1 MNCAMFSKKLVVAVA
16 IIIIIII
23 IIIVII
29 SNNSSISSVIVVV
42 VVVVV
47 AVFKGPSPQETSRRQ
62 RQFSALELFHPQTFV
77 RLRCWYCDNTSL
89 QTYAR
94 RCVSA
99 GV

>member
-23 IIIVII
+23 IVII
-29 SNNSSISSVIVVV
+29 SNNSSISSVIVVVV